1 MNCRRVYFYIRS
13 QCGGNGWTT
22 DTAKEAFEKDICSL
36 FAKDGWTIAVPGS
49 SGACHMATTS
59 DGDGE
64 LYLHPLVIDGY
75 VKEDSISH
83 IEEVLRNGAT
93 FRYEGN
99 RVAGIVYDKNDEEY
113 RVYLDS
119 KREEIRQ
126 FLIERLFPGV
136 RKRKGATADMLEYKL
151 LVTVRKFRLERKS
164 SYGGVIS
171 SSDMDWVY
179 IEGILHQMVS
189 DGEIVKR
196 NNEYYLAAKK
206 RRTVPQKPA
215 RSDTPNHYRIVTKA
229 GVFDVIEA
237 ESAED
242 ALCDFAATMDLD
254 MHQYFEAIPV
264 TEESTG
270 KERAAADAD
279 RHGAETGQETE

>member
-1 MNCRRVYFYIRS
+1 M
-13 QCGGNGWTT
+13 
-22 DTAKEAFEKDICSL
+22 
-36 FAKDGWTIAVPGS
+36 IA
-49 SGACHMATTS
+49 
-59 DGDGE
+59 
-64 LYLHPLVIDGY
+64 GY
-75 VKEDSISH
+75 VKKGSILH

-93 FRYEGN
+93 FRYEGK
-99 RVAGIVYDKNDEEY
+99 RVTGIVYDKNDEEY
-113 RVYLDS
+113 LAYLDS

-126 FLIERLFPGV
+126 FLVERLFPGA
-136 RKRKGATADMLEYKL
+136 RKRKGATADMLEGKL
-151 LVTVRKFRLERKS
+151 IVTVRKFRLERKC

-196 NNEYYLAAKK
+196 NDKYYLAAKK
-206 RRTVPQKPA
+206 RRTAPQKPA
-215 RSDTPNHYRIVTKA
+215 RSDARDVEEAEKPKDEERKSKFNIVTKA
-229 GVFDVIEA
+229 GVFDVREA

-254 MHQYFEAIPV
+254 MHQYFEAMPV

-270 KERAAADAD
+270 EERAASKYADAD